1 MLPKLHLSYLLG
13 WNTIVAVVSYWPT
26 SDIICFEFSLYFSF
40 LILFYTQALC
50 SIYTWRI
57 ENWGSIKIWEKQRGR
72 TDIAYQLIRFHFCI
86 TTTIFEVSLHDL
98 LWIIF
103 QISTLVTS
111 FTQGFV
117 TRKLFSYCMRIV

>member
-13 WNTIVAVVSYWPT
+13 WNSIVAVVSYWPT

-86 TTTIFEVSLHDL
+86 TTTIFEVSLHDR
-98 LWIIF
+98 IIF